1 MPLPFNRLSR
11 IVLAAVFVFIFAP
24 LGYAEQP
31 TVSLPDSPGQQ
42 QSANRP
48 QPTPKE
54 IAIYGPPRQAPFAN
68 SNILPNETPVHL
80 SAMQKPLFAL
90 RQVADPENLPSALAS
105 AAWSHLINS
114 SPHYGVNSTAFAQ
127 RFGASVANNA
137 SQTLL
142 TAGLFSPI
150 FHDDPRYFVMGR
162 GHSIP
167 RRAIY
172 AASRVIFTRSDS
184 GRQVINL
191 PLLCGYFGAA
201 AMNNLYFPQK
211 DRGVAS
217 TFQNYPT
224 SLVGAA
230 VGFETHEFISDAMRL
245 FHRHKK

>member
-1 MPLPFNRLSR
+1 MLTFRRLLR
-11 IVLAAVFVFIFAP
+11 LAVVITVASAC
-24 LGYAEQP
+24 LCRAEEP
-31 TVSLPDSPGQQ
+31 AASLPDSPGQSQ
-42 QSANRP
+42 TNLNQP
-48 QPTPKE
+48 QPAVTGA
-54 IAIYGPPRQAPFAN
+54 AIYGPPRQAPFAN
-68 SNILPNETPVHL
+68 ANILPNETPVPF
-80 SAMQKPLFAL
+80 SEGQKPLFAL
-90 RQVADPENLPSALAS
+90 LQVADPENLPSALAS

-114 SPHYGVNSTAFAQ
+114 SPHYGTNSTAFAQ

-172 AASRVIFTRSDS
+172 AATRVLFTRSND

-191 PLLCGYFGAA
+191 PLICGYMGAA
-201 AMNNLYFPQK
+201 AMNNLYFPDK
-211 DRGVAS
+211 DRGVKN

>member
-1 MPLPFNRLSR
+1 MP
-11 IVLAAVFVFIFAP
+11 
-24 LGYAEQP
+24 P
-31 TVSLPDSPGQQ
+31 TVSRLLCLTFAVAALSSPFCYAAEDTAPSLPDSPGQVQ
-42 QSANRP
+42 ATTP
-48 QPTPKE
+48 QPTAKE
-54 IAIYGPPRQAPFAN
+54 ISIYGPPRQVPFGN
-68 SNILPNETPVHL
+68 DNVLPNETAPPL
-80 SAMQKPLFAL
+80 SAGQKPLLAL
-90 RQVADPENLPSALAS
+90 RQVVDPENLPSALAS
-105 AAWSHLINS
+105 AAWSHLIDS
-114 SPHYGVNSTAFAQ
+114 SPHYGTNSTAFAQ
-127 RFGASVANNA
+127 RFGASVVNNA

-167 RRAIY
+167 KRAIY
-172 AASRVIFTRSDS
+172 AASRVIFTRSDD

-191 PLLCGYFGAA
+191 PLLCGYMGAA
-201 AMNNLYFPQK
+201 AMNNLYFPDK
-211 DRGVAS
+211 DRGVAN